1 MGERANVVFY
11 EKRPKHTVFNSSDT
25 DVFNYSPVMYT
36 HWGGMQVN
44 EFIDNVEQFY
54 DDNQSPIDDMFDAVP
69 MRREVERVFPIALTI
84 AVNRDMQPQV
94 YNLNDADSYRHKL
107 PTANDMPII
116 ADDNGTTF
124 VNVADFSR
132 HVSYYTWKEQ
142 E

>member
-11 EKRPKHTVFNSSDT
+11 EKLPKHTVFNSSDT

-36 HWGGMQVN
+36 HWGGMEVN

-54 DDNQSPIDDMFDAVP
+54 EDNQSPVDNMFDAVP

>member
-11 EKRPKHTVFNSSDT
+11 EKLPKHTALNSSDT
-25 DVFNYSPVMYT
+25 DVFDYSPVMYT

-44 EFIDNVEQFY
+44 DFIDAVEQHY
-54 DDNQSPIDDMFDAVP
+54 ADNTPDDEWDAVP
-69 MRREVERVFPIALTI
+69 MRREVQRVFPIALTI
-84 AVNRDMQPQV
+84 AVNGHMQPQV

-132 HVSYYTWKEQ
+132 HVSHYTWKEQ